1 MRPAVVSPGARSA
14 VDDAARR
21 LAAAGVPNAR
31 GDAELL
37 AAHVLGIGRG
47 ALSLQPAMTAAQRAA
62 FDELIERRAARIPLQ
77 HLTGTVGFR
86 HVELAVGPGVFV
98 PRPETEQVTG
108 WAVDWLRGQQLTA
121 PVVVDLCA
129 GSGAIAV
136 AIADE
141 VPAAVVHAVELD
153 PAAGRWAARN
163 IAGTDVQLHVGDAGA
178 ALPALDGRV
187 DLVISNPPYIPAD
200 ERDLVEPEVRDHDP
214 ALALWGGADG
224 LDVFR
229 IVVRRAAGLLRP
241 GGALVVEHSD
251 RQGDSAPAVLRDA
264 GGWVGV
270 QDHCDLTGRPRYV
283 TALRTSR

>member
-1 MRPAVVSPGARSA
+1 MVSPGVRAA

-37 AAHVLGIGRG
+37 AAHVLGVGRG
-47 ALSLQPAMTAAQRAA
+47 ELSLQPTMTAAQRAA
-62 FDELIERRAARIPLQ
+62 FDELVGRRAARIPLQ

-108 WAVDWLRGQQLTA
+108 WAVDWLRGQPHP
-121 PVVVDLCA
+121 PVVVDLCT

-153 PAAGRWAARN
+153 PAAARWAARN
-163 IAGTDVQLHVGDAGA
+163 ITGTRVQLHLGDAA
-178 ALPALDGRV
+178 TALPGLDGGV
-187 DLVISNPPYIPAD
+187 DLVVSNPPYVPAG
-200 ERDLVEPEVRDHDP
+200 ERDLVDPEVRDHDP
-214 ALALWGGADG
+214 ALSLWAGADG

-229 IVVRRAAGLLRP
+229 VVVRRAAGLLRS

-251 RQGDSAPAVLRDA
+251 RQGELAPDVLRDV

-283 TALRTSR
+283 TALRT